1 MNIRREM
8 STLWSKGTQ
17 ATDLVEDF
25 TVGNDRILDMRL
37 ARYDVIGSKAHIKM
51 LESIGLLTEEEL
63 AILTEGLD
71 GILDEIESGDFRLE
85 DDVEDIHS
93 QVELLLTRRL
103 GDIGKKIH
111 SGRSRNDQ
119 VLVDVKL
126 FLKDEVLKLREEV
139 LTLFETLQKLSEKH
153 KDILLPGYTHGQV
166 AMPSSFGL
174 WFGAYAEALADDMY
188 MLRGAYGVTDQNPLG
203 SAAGYGSS
211 FPLDRQM
218 TTDLL
223 GFGSLD
229 YNVVAAQLSRGKTER
244 AVASAMGAIA
254 LTLNKFAADCCMY
267 MSPNYGFIR
276 FPDELT
282 TGSSIM
288 PHKKNPDVW
297 EIMRGNCNRIMAC
310 ENEISMLCSNMP
322 HGYHREF
329 QLLKDILFPAIELM
343 HKCLM
348 MADYMLQHI
357 EVKSRILDA
366 PIYDYLFTVEEVNRR
381 TLKGMPFRDAY
392 KSVGIEVNEGRFRYM
407 GAQDKSNGEL
417 SPEDLRHTSLGSLG
431 NLCNSLIATKMKK
444 AAEF

>member
-1 MNIRREM
+1 M

-17 ATDLVEDF
+17 ATELVDAF
-25 TVGNDRILDMRL
+25 TVGNDRVLDLRL
-37 ARYDVIGSKAHIKM
+37 ARYDVLGSKAHIRM
-51 LESIGLLTEEEL
+51 LESIGLLTKKEL
-63 AILTEGLD
+63 ETLTEGLD
-71 GILDEIESGDFRLE
+71 TILGEIEKGAFILE
-85 DDVEDIHS
+85 ADVEDIHS

-119 VLVDVKL
+119 VLVDLKL
-126 FLKDEVLKLREEV
+126 FLKDEVLKLKEEV
-139 LTLFETLQKLSEKH
+139 LALFSTLQKLSEEH
-153 KDILLPGYTHGQV
+153 RDVLLPGYTHGQV

-188 MLRGAYGVTDQNPLG
+188 MLRGAYNVTDQNPLG

-211 FPLDRQM
+211 FPLNRQM

-223 GFGSLD
+223 GFASLD
-229 YNVVAAQLSRGKTER
+229 YNVVAAQLSRGKSER

-267 MSPNYGFIR
+267 MSPNYGFIK

-297 EIMRGNCNRIMAC
+297 EIMRGNCNRVMAC
-310 ENEISMLCSNMP
+310 ENEISLMCSNMP
-322 HGYHREF
+322 HGYHRDF
-329 QLLKDILFPAIELM
+329 QLLKDVLFPTLETM
-343 HKCLM
+343 HNCLQ

-357 EVKSRILDA
+357 IIKKNILDA
-366 PIYDYLFTVEEVNRR
+366 PIYDYLFTVEEVNHR
-381 TLKGMPFRDAY
+381 TLEGMPFRDAY
-392 KSVGIEVNEGRFRYM
+392 KSVGIEVNEGRFRYQ
-407 GAQDKSNGEL
+407 GAEDKTNGQL
-417 SPEDLRHTSLGSLG
+417 TPEDLKHSSIGSLG
-431 NLCNSLIATKMKK
+431 NLCNDLIAVKMAK
-444 AAEF
+444 ASEF

>member
-1 MNIRREM
+1 M

-25 TVGNDRILDMRL
+25 TVGNDRILDMCL
-37 ARYDVIGSKAHIKM
+37 AKYDVIGSKAHIRM
-51 LESIGLLTEEEL
+51 LESIGLLTSEEL
-63 AILTEGLD
+63 VTLTEALD
-71 GILDEIESGDFRLE
+71 QILGEINAGKFMLE

-119 VLVDVKL
+119 VLVDLKL
-126 FLKDEVLKLREEV
+126 FLKDEVITLRDEI
-139 LTLFETLQKLSEKH
+139 LHLFYTLQNLSEKH
-153 KDILLPGYTHGQV
+153 KNVLMPGYTHGQV

-188 MLRGAYGVTDQNPLG
+188 MLRGAFNVTDQNPLG

-211 FPLDRQM
+211 FPLDREM
-218 TTDLL
+218 TTELL
-223 GFGSLD
+223 DFGSLD
-229 YNVVAAQLSRGKTER
+229 YNVVAAQLSRGKSER
-244 AVASAMGAIA
+244 AVASAIGAVA
-254 LTLNKFAADCCMY
+254 LTLNKFASDCCMY
-267 MSPNYGFIR
+267 MSPNYGFIK

-297 EIMRGNCNRIMAC
+297 EIMRGNCNRIMSA
-310 ENEISMLCSNMP
+310 ETQISMLCSNMP

-329 QLLKDILFPAIELM
+329 QLLKDILFPALELM
-343 HKCLM
+343 HKCLQ

-357 EVKSRILDA
+357 MVKEGILEA

-381 TLKGMPFRDAY
+381 TLEGTPFRDAY
-392 KSVGIEVNEGRFRYM
+392 KSVGIEVNEGRFRY
-407 GAQDKSNGEL
+407 DSKSGKTNGEL
-417 SPEDLRHTSLGSLG
+417 TADDLRHTSAGSLG
-431 NLCNSLIATKMKK
+431 NLCNDLIAAKMAK
-444 AAEF
+444 ASEF

>member
-1 MNIRREM
+1 M
-8 STLWSKGTQ
+8 STLWNKGTQ
-17 ATDLVEDF
+17 ATELVDSF
-25 TVGNDRILDMRL
+25 TVGNDRVLDMRL
-37 ARYDVIGSKAHIKM
+37 AKYDVMGSKAHIAM
-51 LESIGLLTEEEL
+51 LESIGLLSKDEL
-63 AILTEGLD
+63 GPLTAALDVILQ
-71 GILDEIESGDFRLE
+71 EIEDGTFILE

-139 LTLFETLQKLSEKH
+139 HDLFATLQTLSEKH
-153 KDILLPGYTHGQV
+153 KNVLLPGYTHGQV

-188 MLRGAYGVTDQNPLG
+188 MLRGAYNVTDQNPLG

-223 GFGSLD
+223 GFASLD
-229 YNVVAAQLSRGKTER
+229 YNAVAAQLSRGKSER

-267 MSPNYGFIR
+267 MGPNYGFIK

-288 PHKKNPDVW
+288 PHKKNPDVR
-297 EIMRGNCNRIMAC
+297 EIMRGNCNRIMST
-310 ENEISMLCSNMP
+310 EGQISMLCSNMP

-329 QLLKDILFPAIELM
+329 QLLKDILFPALELM
-343 HKCLM
+343 HDCLK

-357 EVKSRILDA
+357 IINEKILDKE
-366 PIYDYLFTVEEVNRR
+366 IYDYLFTVEEVNRR
-381 TLKGMPFRDAY
+381 TLEGTPFRDAY
-392 KSVGIEVNEGRFRYM
+392 KSVGIEVNEGRFSYQ
-407 GAQDKSNGEL
+407 GAPGKSNGEL
-417 SPEDLRHTSLGSLG
+417 TADDLHHTALGSLG
-431 NLCNSLIATKMKK
+431 NLCTDKIKIKMENASDFK
-444 AAEF
+444 

>member
-1 MNIRREM
+1 M

-17 ATDLVEDF
+17 ATELVDSF
-25 TVGNDRILDMRL
+25 TVGNDRVLDLRL
-37 ARYDVIGSKAHIKM
+37 ARYDVLGSKAHIRM
-51 LESIGLLTEEEL
+51 LESIGLLTSEEL
-63 AILTEGLD
+63 ETLTEGLD
-71 GILDEIESGDFRLE
+71 LILGEIENGDFVLE
-85 DDVEDIHS
+85 ADVEDIHS

-119 VLVDVKL
+119 VLVDLKL
-126 FLKDEVLKLREEV
+126 FLKDEVLKLRDEV
-139 LTLFETLQKLSEKH
+139 LALFSTLQKLSEEH
-153 KDILLPGYTHGQV
+153 KNILLPGYTHGQV

-188 MLRGAYGVTDQNPLG
+188 MLRGAYNVTDQNPLG

-211 FPLDRQM
+211 FPLNRQM

-223 GFGSLD
+223 GFASLD
-229 YNVVAAQLSRGKTER
+229 YNVVASQLSRGKAER
-244 AVASAMGAIA
+244 AVASAMGAVA

-267 MSPNYGFIR
+267 MSPNYGFIK

-297 EIMRGNCNRIMAC
+297 EIMRGNCNRVMTC
-310 ENEISMLCSNMP
+310 ENEISMICSNMP
-322 HGYHREF
+322 HGYHRDF
-329 QLLKDILFPAIELM
+329 QLLKDVLFPTLETM
-343 HKCLM
+343 HNCLQ

-357 EVKSRILDA
+357 IVKENILDA

-381 TLKGMPFRDAY
+381 TLDGMPFRDAY
-392 KSVGIEVNEGRFRYM
+392 KTVGIEVNEGRFKYQ
-407 GAQDKSNGEL
+407 GATQKTNGQL
-417 SPEDLRHTSLGSLG
+417 SPSDLNHTSIGSLG
-431 NLCNSLIATKMKK
+431 NLCNDLIAAKMTK
-444 AAEF
+444 ASEF

>member
-1 MNIRREM
+1 M
-8 STLWSKGTQ
+8 STLWSKGVQ
-17 ATDLVEDF
+17 ATELVEDF

-37 ARYDVIGSKAHIKM
+37 AKYDVIGSKAHIRM
-51 LESIGLLTEEEL
+51 LESIGLLTSEEL
-63 AILTEGLD
+63 GILTEALD
-71 GILDEIESGDFRLE
+71 RILSEINTGEFVLE

-126 FLKDEVLKLREEV
+126 FLKDEVLTLRNEV
-139 LTLFETLQKLSEKH
+139 LQLFHTLQSLSEKH
-153 KDILLPGYTHGQV
+153 KDVLLPGYTHGQV

-188 MLRGAYGVTDQNPLG
+188 MLRGAFNVTDQNPLG

-223 GFGSLD
+223 DFGSLD
-229 YNVVAAQLSRGKTER
+229 YNVVAAQLSRGKSER

-254 LTLNKFAADCCMY
+254 LTLNKFASDCCMY
-267 MSPNYGFIR
+267 MSPNYGCIK

-282 TGSSIM
+282 TGASIM

-297 EIMRGNCNRIMAC
+297 EIMRGNCNRILAT
-310 ENEISMLCSNMP
+310 ESQISMLCSNMP

-329 QLLKDILFPAIELM
+329 QLLKDILFPALELM
-343 HKCLM
+343 HKCLY

-357 EVKSRILDA
+357 RINENILEA
-366 PIYDYLFTVEEVNRR
+366 PIYEYLFTVEEVNRR
-381 TLKGMPFRDAY
+381 TLEGMPFRDAY
-392 KSVGIEVNEGRFRYM
+392 KSVGIEVNEGRFSYQ
-407 GAQDKSNGEL
+407 GAPGKTNGEL
-417 SPEDLRHTSLGSLG
+417 TPADLKHTSLGSLG
-431 NLCNSLIATKMKK
+431 NLCTEQIRCKMET
-444 AAEF
+444 AAKFQ

>member
-1 MNIRREM
+1 M

-17 ATDLVEDF
+17 ATELVDAF
-25 TVGNDRILDMRL
+25 TVGNDRVLDLRL
-37 ARYDVIGSKAHIKM
+37 ARYDVLGSKAHIRM
-51 LESIGLLTEEEL
+51 LESIGLLTKEEL
-63 AILTEGLD
+63 ETLTEGLD
-71 GILDEIESGDFRLE
+71 TILGEIEKGDFILE
-85 DDVEDIHS
+85 ADVEDIHS

-119 VLVDVKL
+119 VLVDLKL
-126 FLKDEVLKLREEV
+126 FLKDEVLKLKEEV
-139 LTLFETLQKLSEKH
+139 LALFSTLQKLSEEH
-153 KDILLPGYTHGQV
+153 KDVLLPGYTHGQV

-188 MLRGAYGVTDQNPLG
+188 MLRGAYNVTDQNPLG

-211 FPLDRQM
+211 FPLNRQM

-223 GFGSLD
+223 GFASLD
-229 YNVVAAQLSRGKTER
+229 YNVVAAQLSRGKSER
-244 AVASAMGAIA
+244 AVASAMGAVA

-267 MSPNYGFIR
+267 MSPNYGFIK

-297 EIMRGNCNRIMAC
+297 EIMRGNCNRVMAC
-310 ENEISMLCSNMP
+310 ENEISLMCSNMP
-322 HGYHREF
+322 HGYHRDF
-329 QLLKDILFPAIELM
+329 QLLKDVLFPTLETM
-343 HKCLM
+343 HNCLQ

-357 EVKSRILDA
+357 IIKKNILDA

-381 TLKGMPFRDAY
+381 TLDGMPFRDAY
-392 KSVGIEVNEGRFRYM
+392 KSVGIEVNEGRFRYQ
-407 GAQDKSNGEL
+407 GAEDKTNGQL
-417 SPEDLRHTSLGSLG
+417 TPEDLKHSSIGSLG
-431 NLCNSLIATKMKK
+431 NLCNDLIAVKMAK
-444 AAEF
+444 ASEF

>member
-1 MNIRREM
+1 M

-17 ATDLVEDF
+17 AADIVEEF
-25 TVGNDRILDMRL
+25 TVGNDRILDMKL
-37 ARYDVIGSKAHIKM
+37 AEFDVIGSKAHIKM
-51 LESIGLLTEEEL
+51 LESIGLLSKEEL
-63 AILTEGLD
+63 DTLSDALDTILE
-71 GILDEIESGDFRLE
+71 EIRSGQFILE

-126 FLKDEVLKLREEV
+126 FLKSEVLKIREEV
-139 LTLFETLQKLSEKH
+139 LTLFATLQDLSEKH

-188 MLRGAYGVTDQNPLG
+188 MLRGAYQVTDQNPLG

-211 FPLDRQM
+211 FPLNRKM
-218 TTDLL
+218 TTELL
-223 GFGSLD
+223 EFGSLD
-229 YNVVAAQLSRGKTER
+229 YNVVAAQLSRGKSER

-297 EIMRGNCNRIMAC
+297 EIMRGNCNRIMGT
-310 ENEISMLCSNMP
+310 ESQISMLCSNMP

-329 QLLKDILFPAIELM
+329 QLLKDILFPAMELM
-343 HKCLM
+343 HKCLQ
-348 MADYMLQHI
+348 MADYMLKHI
-357 EVKSRILDA
+357 QVNQKILDA
-366 PIYDYLFTVEEVNRR
+366 HIYDYLFTVEEVNRR
-381 TLKGMPFRDAY
+381 TLEGMPFRDAY
-392 KSVGIEVNEGRFRYM
+392 KTVGIEVNEGRFCYQ
-407 GAQDKSNGEL
+407 GVSGKTNGEL
-417 SPEDLRHTSLGSLG
+417 TPADLKHTSIGSLG
-431 NLCNSLIATKMKK
+431 NLCTDLIAGKMQN
-444 AAEF
+444 ASEF

>member
-1 MNIRREM
+1 M

-37 ARYDVIGSKAHIKM
+37 AKYDVQGSMAHIKM
-51 LESIGLLTEEEL
+51 LESIGLLTSEEL
-63 AILTEGLD
+63 EILTAGLQQ
-71 GILDEIESGDFRLE
+71 IMSEIEAGTFILE

-126 FLKDEVLKLREEV
+126 FLKDETLKLREEV
-139 LTLFETLQKLSEKH
+139 LALFQTLQSLSEKH
-153 KDILLPGYTHGQV
+153 KDTLLPGYTHGQV

-174 WFGAYAEALADDMY
+174 WFGAYAEAFADDMY
-188 MLRGAYGVTDQNPLG
+188 MLRGAYNVTNQNPLG

-211 FPLDRQM
+211 VPLDRQM

-223 GFGSLD
+223 DFGDLD
-229 YNVVAAQLSRGKTER
+229 YNVVAAQLSRGKSER

-267 MSPNYGFIR
+267 MSPNYGFIK

-297 EIMRGNCNRIMAC
+297 EIMRGKCNMIMAK
-310 ENEISMLCSNMP
+310 ENEISLLCSNMP

-329 QLLKDILFPAIELM
+329 QLLKDILFPALELM

-357 EVKSRILDA
+357 IVKEGILDA

-381 TLKGMPFRDAY
+381 TLEGMPFRDAY
-392 KSVGIEVNEGRFRYM
+392 KSVGIEVNEGKFRYQ
-407 GAQDKSNGEL
+407 GATGKTNGQL
-417 SPEDLRHTSLGSLG
+417 TPADLNHTSLGSLG
-431 NLCNSLIATKMKK
+431 NLCTERIASKMQH

>member
-1 MNIRREM
+1 M

-37 ARYDVIGSKAHIKM
+37 AKYDVQGSMAHIKM
-51 LESIGLLTEEEL
+51 LESIGLLTSEEL
-63 AILTEGLD
+63 EILTAGLKQ
-71 GILDEIESGDFRLE
+71 IMSEIEDGTFILE

-126 FLKDEVLKLREEV
+126 FLKDETLKLREEV
-139 LTLFETLQKLSEKH
+139 LALFQTLQTLSEKH
-153 KDILLPGYTHGQV
+153 KDTLLPGYTHGQV

-188 MLRGAYGVTDQNPLG
+188 MLRGAYNVTNQNPLG

-223 GFGSLD
+223 EFGSLD
-229 YNVVAAQLSRGKTER
+229 YNVVAAQLSRGKSER

-254 LTLNKFAADCCMY
+254 LTLNKFAADCCIY
-267 MSPNYGFIR
+267 MSPNYGFIK

-297 EIMRGNCNRIMAC
+297 EIMRGKCNMIMAK
-310 ENEISMLCSNMP
+310 ENEISLLCSNMP

-329 QLLKDILFPAIELM
+329 QLLKDILFPALELM

-357 EVKSRILDA
+357 IVKEGILDA

-381 TLKGMPFRDAY
+381 TLEGMPFRDAY
-392 KSVGIEVNEGRFRYM
+392 KSVGIEVNEGKFRYQ
-407 GAQDKSNGEL
+407 GAEGKTNGQL
-417 SPEDLRHTSLGSLG
+417 TPADLNHTSLGSLG
-431 NLCNSLIATKMKK
+431 NLCTDRITSKMQQ

>member
-1 MNIRREM
+1 M

-17 ATDLVEDF
+17 ATELVDDF
-25 TVGNDRILDMRL
+25 TVGNDRKLDMRL
-37 ARYDVIGSKAHIKM
+37 ARYDVLGSKAHIKM
-51 LESIGLLTEEEL
+51 LESIGLLAADEL
-63 AILTEGLD
+63 EVLTKGLD
-71 GILDEIESGDFRLE
+71 SILEEIERGEFILE

-119 VLVDVKL
+119 VLVDLKL
-126 FLKDEVLKLREEV
+126 FLKDEVLNLREEV
-139 LTLFETLQKLSEKH
+139 ITLFTTLQTLSEKY
-153 KDILLPGYTHGQV
+153 KDVLLPGYTHGQV

-188 MLRGAYGVTDQNPLG
+188 MLRGAYNVTDQNPLG

-223 GFGSLD
+223 GFASLD
-229 YNVVAAQLSRGKTER
+229 YNVVASQLSRGKAER

-254 LTLNKFAADCCMY
+254 LTLNKFASDCCMY
-267 MSPNYGFIR
+267 MGPNYGFIK

-297 EIMRGNCNRIMAC
+297 EIMRGNCNRIMSV
-310 ENEISMLCSNMP
+310 ENEISLMCSNMP
-322 HGYHREF
+322 HGYHRDF
-329 QLLKDILFPAIELM
+329 QLLKDVLFPALENM
-343 HKCLM
+343 HKCLY

-357 EVKSRILDA
+357 IIKEGILDA
-366 PIYDYLFTVEEVNRR
+366 PIYEYLFTVEEVNRR
-381 TLKGMPFRDAY
+381 TLEGMPFRDAY
-392 KSVGIEVNEGRFRYM
+392 RTVGIEVNEGRFRYQ
-407 GAQDKSNGEL
+407 GAEGKTNGQL
-417 SPEDLRHTSLGSLG
+417 TPEDLRHTSIGSLG
-431 NLCNSLIATKMKK
+431 NLCNDRIKAKMTK

>member
-1 MNIRREM
+1 M

-37 ARYDVIGSKAHIKM
+37 AKYDVTGSKAHIRM
-51 LESIGLLTEEEL
+51 LESIGLLSKEEL
-63 AILTEGLD
+63 DTLTAGLD
-71 GILDEIESGDFRLE
+71 KILEEIEAGDFVLE
-85 DDVEDIHS
+85 NDVEDIHS

-139 LTLFETLQKLSEKH
+139 LALFDTLQKLSEKH
-153 KDILLPGYTHGQV
+153 KDTLLPGYTHGQV

-188 MLRGAYGVTDQNPLG
+188 MLRGAYNVTDQNPLG

-223 GFGSLD
+223 EFGSLD
-229 YNVVAAQLSRGKTER
+229 YNVVAAQLSRGKSER

-297 EIMRGNCNRIMAC
+297 EIMRGNCNRIMAT

-329 QLLKDILFPAIELM
+329 QLLKDILFPALELM

-357 EVKSRILDA
+357 IVKDNILDA

-381 TLKGMPFRDAY
+381 TLAGMPFRDAY
-392 KSVGIEVNEGRFRYM
+392 RNVGIEVNEGRFSYQ
-407 GAQDKSNGEL
+407 GAEDKTNGQL
-417 SPEDLRHTSLGSLG
+417 KPSDLKHTSLGSLG
-431 NLCNSLIATKMKK
+431 NLCTEQIRSKMEK
-444 AAEF
+444 ASKL

>member
-1 MNIRREM
+1 M

-17 ATDLVEDF
+17 ATELVDAF
-25 TVGNDRILDMRL
+25 TVGNDRVLDLRL
-37 ARYDVIGSKAHIKM
+37 ARYDVLGSKAHIRM
-51 LESIGLLTEEEL
+51 LESIGLLTKEEL
-63 AILTEGLD
+63 ETLTEGLD
-71 GILDEIESGDFRLE
+71 TILGEIEKGAFILE
-85 DDVEDIHS
+85 ADVEDIHS

-119 VLVDVKL
+119 VLVDLKL
-126 FLKDEVLKLREEV
+126 FLKDEVLKLKEEV
-139 LTLFETLQKLSEKH
+139 LALFSTLQKLSEEH
-153 KDILLPGYTHGQV
+153 KDVLLPGYTHGQV

-188 MLRGAYGVTDQNPLG
+188 MLRGAYNVTDQNPLG

-211 FPLDRQM
+211 FPLNRQM

-223 GFGSLD
+223 GFASLD
-229 YNVVAAQLSRGKTER
+229 YNVVAAQLSRGKSER

-267 MSPNYGFIR
+267 MSPNYGFIK

-297 EIMRGNCNRIMAC
+297 EIMRGNCNRVMAC
-310 ENEISMLCSNMP
+310 ENEISLMCSNMP
-322 HGYHREF
+322 HGYHRDF
-329 QLLKDILFPAIELM
+329 QLLKDVLFPTLETM
-343 HKCLM
+343 HNCLQ

-357 EVKSRILDA
+357 IIKKNILDA

-381 TLKGMPFRDAY
+381 TLEGMPFRDAY
-392 KSVGIEVNEGRFRYM
+392 KSVGIEVNEGRFRYQ
-407 GAQDKSNGEL
+407 GAEDKTNGQL
-417 SPEDLRHTSLGSLG
+417 TPEDLKHSSIGSLG
-431 NLCNSLIATKMKK
+431 NLCNDLIAVKMAK
-444 AAEF
+444 ASEF

>member
-1 MNIRREM
+1 M

-17 ATDLVEDF
+17 ATELVDAF
-25 TVGNDRILDMRL
+25 TVGNDRVLDLRL
-37 ARYDVIGSKAHIKM
+37 AKYDVLGSKAHIKM
-51 LESIGLLTEEEL
+51 LESIGLLTSEEL
-63 AILTEGLD
+63 ETLTEGLD
-71 GILDEIESGDFRLE
+71 LILGEIENGDFVLE
-85 DDVEDIHS
+85 ADVEDIHS

-119 VLVDVKL
+119 VLVDLKL

-139 LTLFETLQKLSEKH
+139 LALFSTLQKLSEEH
-153 KDILLPGYTHGQV
+153 KNILLPGYTHGQV

-188 MLRGAYGVTDQNPLG
+188 MLRGAYNVTDQNPLG

-211 FPLDRQM
+211 FPLNRQM

-223 GFGSLD
+223 GFASLD
-229 YNVVAAQLSRGKTER
+229 YNVVASQLSRGKAER
-244 AVASAMGAIA
+244 AVASAMGAVA

-267 MSPNYGFIR
+267 MSPNYGFIK

-297 EIMRGNCNRIMAC
+297 EIMRGNCNRVMTC
-310 ENEISMLCSNMP
+310 ENEISMMCSNMP
-322 HGYHREF
+322 HGYHRDF
-329 QLLKDILFPAIELM
+329 QLLKDVLFPTLETM
-343 HKCLM
+343 HNCLH

-357 EVKSRILDA
+357 IVKENILDA

-381 TLKGMPFRDAY
+381 TLDGMPFRDAY
-392 KSVGIEVNEGRFRYM
+392 KTVGIEVNEGRFKYQ
-407 GAQDKSNGEL
+407 GATQKTNGQL
-417 SPEDLRHTSLGSLG
+417 SPSDLNHTSIGSLG
-431 NLCNSLIATKMKK
+431 NLCNDLIAAKMTK
-444 AAEF
+444 ASEF

>member
-1 MNIRREM
+1 M

-17 ATDLVEDF
+17 ATELVDAF
-25 TVGNDRILDMRL
+25 TVGNDRVLDLRL
-37 ARYDVIGSKAHIKM
+37 AKYDVLGSKAHIKM
-51 LESIGLLTEEEL
+51 LESIGLLTSEEL
-63 AILTEGLD
+63 ETLTEGLD
-71 GILDEIESGDFRLE
+71 LILGEIENGDFVLE
-85 DDVEDIHS
+85 ADVEDIHS

-119 VLVDVKL
+119 VLVALKL
-126 FLKDEVLKLREEV
+126 FLKDEVLKLRDEV
-139 LTLFETLQKLSEKH
+139 LALFSTLQKLSEEH
-153 KDILLPGYTHGQV
+153 KNILLPGYTHGQV

-188 MLRGAYGVTDQNPLG
+188 MLRGAYNVTDQNPLG

-211 FPLDRQM
+211 FPLNRQM

-223 GFGSLD
+223 GFASLD
-229 YNVVAAQLSRGKTER
+229 YNVVASQLSRGKAER
-244 AVASAMGAIA
+244 AVASAMGAVA

-267 MSPNYGFIR
+267 MSPNYGFIK

-297 EIMRGNCNRIMAC
+297 EIMRGNCNRVMAC
-310 ENEISMLCSNMP
+310 ENEISMMCSNMP
-322 HGYHREF
+322 HGYHRDF
-329 QLLKDILFPAIELM
+329 QLLKDVLFPTLETM
-343 HKCLM
+343 HNCLQ

-357 EVKSRILDA
+357 IVKENILDA

-381 TLKGMPFRDAY
+381 TLDGMPFRDAY
-392 KSVGIEVNEGRFRYM
+392 KTVGIEVNEGRFKYQ
-407 GAQDKSNGEL
+407 GASEKTNGQL
-417 SPEDLRHTSLGSLG
+417 TPADLNHTSIGSLG
-431 NLCNSLIATKMKK
+431 NLCNDLIAAKMTK
-444 AAEF
+444 ASEF

>member
-1 MNIRREM
+1 MA
-8 STLWSKGTQ
+8 TLWSKGTK
-17 ATDLVEDF
+17 ATDMVEEF
-25 TVGNDRILDMRL
+25 TVGNDRILDLRL
-37 ARYDVIGSKAHIKM
+37 AKYDVTGSKAHIRM
-51 LESIGLLTEEEL
+51 LESIGLLKKEEL
-63 AILTEGLD
+63 DILTEALD
-71 GILDEIESGDFRLE
+71 VILTEIEAGDFILE

-103 GDIGKKIH
+103 GDLGKKIH

-126 FLKDEVLKLREEV
+126 FLKDEVLKIREEV
-139 LTLFETLQKLSEKH
+139 LTLFDTLQKLSEKH

-166 AMPSSFGL
+166 AMPTSFGL
-174 WFGAYAEALADDMY
+174 WFGAYAESFAEDMY
-188 MLRGAYGVTDQNPLG
+188 MLRGAYNVCDCNPLG

-223 GFGSLD
+223 GFSTLD
-229 YNVVAAQLSRGKTER
+229 HNVVAAQLSRGKTER

-267 MSPNYGFIR
+267 MCPNYGFIK
-276 FPDELT
+276 FPDALT

-297 EIMRGNCNRIMAC
+297 EIMRGNCNRIMAS

-329 QLLKDILFPAIELM
+329 QLLKDILFPALELM
-343 HKCLM
+343 HKCLG
-348 MADYMLQHI
+348 MAEYMLQHI
-357 EVKSRILDA
+357 MVKENILDS

-381 TLKGMPFRDAY
+381 TLEGMPFRDAY
-392 KSVGIEVNEGRFRYM
+392 KSVGIEVNEGRFSYS
-407 GAQDKSNGEL
+407 GAEGKSNGNL
-417 SPEDLRHTSLGSLG
+417 TPSDLNHIHIGSLG
-431 NLCNSLIATKMKK
+431 NLCSDRIKEKMTK